1 MKSARPAKGSLQER
15 GQLTW
20 SDLKPPSAASE
31 QDAIQHVLRLID
43 TNQRRVESD
52 FGTNHV
58 PGFQSVGI
66 VGAGVMGA
74 SIAAAAV
81 SHGLRVVITDK
92 QEDALATLPSRVA
105 ARLSSNGAPTGPS
118 NDSAIGRLVRPI
130 RRLADVGRCDLVV
143 EAIFEDILAK
153 RQLLAELERELAD
166 HSVLASNTSTIPIGK
181 LAKVLDDPGRFCGC
195 HFFVPLGQPPMLEIV
210 GAEESR
216 SRTIAAVTKFA
227 AKINRLP
234 LLVRDEPG
242 FVSNRLIP
250 PYMAE
255 ALQLLAEGV
264 PVDTIE
270 AAATDF
276 GMTVGPLR
284 LCDETGADT
293 VLDCGWA
300 MSGSDEDLI
309 VYSPLLPKMVK
320 QNRLGRKS
328 GAGFFHY
335 DRPATSPQP
344 SAVEADPK
352 DTASELQPD
361 ETRTAATQWA
371 TLKGSSLLST
381 EPAFA
386 PQPPG
391 RSDPAINELIAP
403 LVESPRQHTKETII
417 ARLFMPVL
425 MEATRMLQ
433 RGSVRSPG
441 EVDLAAV
448 LGFGFPPS
456 RGGLLYWADTLG
468 AARIVEM
475 ARSLEYVGKRYKVPP
490 MLLKMAREG
499 GTFY

>member
-1 MKSARPAKGSLQER
+1 M
-15 GQLTW
+15 TW

-31 QDAIQHVLRLID
+31 QDAIQHVLRLIE
-43 TNQRRVESD
+43 TNQRRVECD

-74 SIAAAAV
+74 LIAAAAV

-92 QEDALATLPSRVA
+92 QEDALETLPNRIA
-105 ARLSSNGAPTGPS
+105 ARLGSNGAPTGHS
-118 NDSAIGRLVRPI
+118 NDSAIGRLVRPT

-143 EAIFEDILAK
+143 EAIFEDVLAK

-210 GAEESR
+210 RAEESR

-328 GAGFFHY
+328 GAGFFRY

-344 SAVEADPK
+344 SAR
-352 DTASELQPD
+352 ELQPG
-361 ETRTAATQWA
+361 ERPTAATQWA
-371 TLKGSSLLST
+371 PLKGSSLLAT
-381 EPAFA
+381 EPTFA
-386 PQPPG
+386 AQPPG

-403 LVESPRQHTKETII
+403 LVESPRQHTNETII

-433 RGSVRSPG
+433 RGSVQSPG
-441 EVDLAAV
+441 EIDLAAV

-468 AARIVEM
+468 AARIVEI

-499 GTFY
+499 STFY